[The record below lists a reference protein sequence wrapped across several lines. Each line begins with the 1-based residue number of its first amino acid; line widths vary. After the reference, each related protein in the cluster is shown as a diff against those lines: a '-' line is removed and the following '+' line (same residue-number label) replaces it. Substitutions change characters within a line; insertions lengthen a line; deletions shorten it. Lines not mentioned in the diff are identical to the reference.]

1 MDRLKAIE
9 TFVAVA
15 DLGSFRRAATRLRI
29 SPAMATTYINRME
42 AELGVRLI
50 ARTTR
55 RLDLTERGQAFLAD
69 ARRILDLVRAAE
81 TNARSG
87 EARPA
92 GHVRIDAPASLG
104 TLYIV
109 PVLAGLRAA
118 YPDIAIDLTL
128 GDRGTVFRADGFDI
142 LVRVGEA
149 PLSDRVSISV
159 GATRFVLVASPD
171 YLSRRGCPDRLEALL
186 DHDCILYSSTDA
198 PGGNPWRFVED
209 GLPRMVRAPATL
221 TFNDG
226 RAISEAA
233 IAGLGVA
240 QTLEMLVRE
249 PIADGRL
256 VPLLQHQCTA
266 TTPIVLTCL
275 RDRYELPAVRAV
287 MDHLAEA
294 IDWGLG
300 GSPILSG

>member
-9 TFVAVA
+9 TFVTVA
-15 DLGSFRRAATRLRI
+15 ELGSFRRAAARLRL
-29 SPAMATTYINRME
+29 SPALATTYVNRLE

-55 RLDLTERGQAFLAD
+55 RLDLTERGLAFLAD

-81 TNARSG
+81 MSARTG
-87 EARPA
+87 EKRPA
-92 GHVRIDAPASLG
+92 GRISIDAPASLG

-109 PVLAGLRAA
+109 PSLARLRAS
-118 YPDIAIDLTL
+118 YPDIVVDLTL

-149 PLSDRVSISV
+149 PLSDRVSVTV

-171 YLSRRGCPDRLEALL
+171 YLARRGCPHRLEAVL

-198 PGGNPWRFVED
+198 PGGNPWRFIED
-209 GLPRMVRAPATL
+209 GVPRMVRAPATL

-226 RAISEAA
+226 HAISDAA
-233 IAGLGVA
+233 IAGLGIA

-256 VPLLQHQCTA
+256 VRLLEHQCTA
-266 TTPIVLTCL
+266 TTPIVLTCM

-287 MDHLAEA
+287 MDHLARE

-300 GSPILSG
+300 SSPVRSG